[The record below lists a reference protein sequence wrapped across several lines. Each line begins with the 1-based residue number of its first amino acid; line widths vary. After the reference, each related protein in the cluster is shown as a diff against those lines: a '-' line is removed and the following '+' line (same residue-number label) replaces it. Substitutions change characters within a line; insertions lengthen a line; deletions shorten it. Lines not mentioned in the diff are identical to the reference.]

1 MTHSSCRILFVIALA
16 LGLTGLLVGTVAQAV
31 TTFPPGFAQTAVFTG
46 HTKPV
51 SVRFAPNGQIFVG
64 EQNGLVW
71 AYDNLNDTTATL
83 VIDVSVEVH
92 SFWDRGMLGLAVDPA
107 YPARPYLYIFYA
119 HNVDENGVGPRW
131 FDPDDPLNP
140 NDICPTPPG
149 ANVDGCVIYGRLSR
163 VIVDTTTMTGV
174 EDPLLDG
181 NWCQQFSSHS
191 TGDLVFGG
199 DGMLYAAAGEGASFL
214 SADFGQFGSPTGE
227 AGVPI
232 NPCGDPPD
240 GVGEFP
246 APPHDV
252 TGEGGALRSQ
262 DLLTPADR
270 TDLIV
275 PDPTSFDGTIL
286 RLDVSDE
293 SELPKVPADNPL
305 AGGTVLDDDYIIA
318 MGLRSPYR
326 MAWRPG
332 TGELWLGEVGWFSWE
347 EINRVGDVLGEIE
360 NFGWPCYSG
369 DNIGSAIELGYDQQT
384 LCIDLYADNIPP
396 GLTTT
401 APYYAYH
408 HDEQVVDGEEC
419 ITGSSSVSGIAF
431 YAGANYPSDYVEALA
446 FADSSRR
453 CVWTMFTPP
462 GGDPDK
468 TDILALVSNATGQ
481 VVDVQMAPDGNLYY
495 VEYQLDNTGKVWR
508 VQYTP
513 TNDPPLVY
521 ITQPLD
527 GSRYVLSESIDFS
540 GSASDTEDGDLT
552 ASLAWT
558 SSIDGSIG
566 TGGSFSTSSL
576 SLGLHTITAQT
587 TDSGSALGSSSILIQ
602 VVEEQI
608 FADGFESGDTGAWSG
623 VQN

>member
-1 MTHSSCRILFVIALA
+1 M
-16 LGLTGLLVGTVAQAV
+16 
-31 TTFPPGFAQTAVFTG
+31 
-46 HTKPV
+46 PV
-51 SVRFAPNGQIFVG
+51 
-64 EQNGLVW
+64 
-71 AYDNLNDTTATL
+71 
-83 VIDVSVEVH
+83 
-92 SFWDRGMLGLAVDPA
+92 
-107 YPARPYLYIFYA
+107 
-119 HNVDENGVGPRW
+119 
-131 FDPDDPLNP
+131 
-140 NDICPTPPG
+140 
-149 ANVDGCVIYGRLSR
+149 
-163 VIVDTTTMTGV
+163 
-174 EDPLLDG
+174 
-181 NWCQQFSSHS
+181 
-191 TGDLVFGG
+191 
-199 DGMLYAAAGEGASFL
+199 
-214 SADFGQFGSPTGE
+214 
-227 AGVPI
+227 

-246 APPHDV
+246 APPNDD

-293 SELPKVPADNPL
+293 NELPKVPADNPL
-305 AGGTVLDDDYIIA
+305 GGGTVLDDDYIIA
-318 MGLRSPYR
+318 MGLRNPYR
-326 MAWRPG
+326 MAWRSG
-332 TGELWLGEVGWFSWE
+332 TGEIWAGDVGSNSWE
-347 EINRVGDVLGEIE
+347 EINRVGDVLGDVE
-360 NFGWPCYSG
+360 NFGWPCYEG
-369 DNIGSAIELGYDQQT
+369 DNTGSAIQFRYDQQT

-419 ITGSSSVSGIAF
+419 ITGSSSVGGIAF
-431 YAGANYPSDYVEALA
+431 YNGANYPSNYAEALA

-468 TDILALVSNATGQ
+468 TDILALVSNAPGR

-495 VEYQLDNTGKVWR
+495 VEYQFGTAGKVWR
-508 VQYTP
+508 VEYTLA
-513 TNDPPLVY
+513 NDPPLVY
-521 ITQPLD
+521 ITSPLD
-527 GSRYVLSESIDFS
+527 GSRFISGASIDMA

-566 TGGSFSTSSL
+566 TGGSFSISTL

-587 TDSGSALGSSSILIQ
+587 TDSGSAAGSDSIILN
-602 VVEEQI
+602 VEEAV

-623 VQN
+623 VRD

>member
-1 MTHSSCRILFVIALA
+1 MPSNLNRLSWIALA
-16 LGLTGLLVGTVAQAV
+16 ICGVTALLVGTLAQAV

-51 SVRFAPNGQIFVG
+51 SVRFAPNGQIFIG

-83 VIDVSVEVH
+83 VIDVSIHVH

-131 FDPDDPLNP
+131 FDPEDPLNP

-149 ANVDGCVIYGRLSR
+149 ATTDGCVVYGRLSR
-163 VIVDTTTMTGV
+163 VVVDTTTMAGV
-174 EDPLLDG
+174 EEPMLDG
-181 NWCQQFSSHS
+181 NWCQQFPSHS
-191 TGDLVFGG
+191 TGDLVFGD
-199 DGMLYAAAGEGASFL
+199 DGMLYASAGEGASFYFR
-214 SADFGQFGSPTGE
+214 DFGQAGSPTGE

-240 GVGEFP
+240 GVGQFPP
-246 APPHDV
+246 APNEA
-252 TGEGGALRSQ
+252 TAEGGALRSQ

-270 TDLIV
+270 TDLTI

-286 RLDVSDE
+286 RLDVSDDN
-293 SELPKVPADNPL
+293 ELPKVPSDNPL
-305 AGGTVLDDDYIIA
+305 LGGTVLDDDYIIA
-318 MGLRSPYR
+318 IGLRNPFR
-326 MAWRPG
+326 MGRRPG
-332 TGELWLGEVGWFSWE
+332 TGEIWVGDVGWNTWE
-347 EINRVGDVLGEIE
+347 EVNRIGDVLGDVE
-360 NFGWPCYSG
+360 NFGWPCYEG
-369 DNIGSAIELGYDQQT
+369 DNNGSAIEYNYDQQT
-384 LCIDLYADNIPP
+384 LCIDLYADNIPQ
-396 GLTTT
+396 GISTT

-408 HDEQVVDGEEC
+408 HDEQVVAGEAC
-419 ITGSSSVSGIAF
+419 ITGSSDVAGITF
-431 YAGANYPSDYVEALA
+431 YTGANYPSNYAEALA
-446 FADSSRR
+446 FADAARR

-468 TDILALVSNATGQ
+468 TDILALVSNAGGQ

-508 VQYTP
+508 VEYTLA
-513 TNDPPLVY
+513 NDPPLVH
-521 ITQPLD
+521 ITRPLNAARFPS
-527 GSRYVLSESIDFS
+527 GASIDFA

-552 ASLAWT
+552 GSLTWT

-566 TGGSFSTSSL
+566 TGASFSTTTL
-576 SLGLHTITAQT
+576 SLGTHTISAQT
-587 TDSGSALGSSSILIQ
+587 TDSNSDVGADSIVIH
-602 VVEEQI
+602 VEEEM
-608 FADGFESGDTGAWSG
+608 FADGFESGDTSAWSAS
-623 VQN
+623 QN